1 MLIYFFIFIS
11 KIVEVSLTTVRTVL
25 LTKGEKVYAAII
37 GFFEVII
44 WLLVVGNVLD
54 GIQDDPIKIVV
65 YALGYA
71 CGNYLGSIV
80 EDKLAIGIIT
90 MNVIVKKEDGEEMLK
105 VLRRAEVGVTSIEGE
120 GLDSKKLIL
129 ILHLKRKRKK
139 EIIKLIE
146 SVDMK
151 SVISITDTKTVY
163 GGFGVRK

>member
-54 GIQDDPIKIVV
+54 GIQDDPIKIIV